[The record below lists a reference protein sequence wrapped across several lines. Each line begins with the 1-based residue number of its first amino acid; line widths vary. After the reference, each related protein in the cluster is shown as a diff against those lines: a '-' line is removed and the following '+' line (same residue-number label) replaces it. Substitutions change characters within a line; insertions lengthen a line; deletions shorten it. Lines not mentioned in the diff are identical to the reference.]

1 MVGVG
6 LALGLHTVS
15 VEVQKS
21 GVGSLP
27 CLEARPLDGIPVP
40 AEHGVCVL
48 EPPVGLQSSRV
59 RAQAPETAVGTV
71 KVSVKTTKTCLR
83 IVERNSLT

>member
-6 LALGLHTVS
+6 LALGLCTVS

-21 GVGSLP
+21 GVGSFP

-40 AEHGVCVL
+40 AEHGVCAGASSGAAVRL
-48 EPPVGLQSSRV
+48 VCCNPGSRSSRGHCKGV
-59 RAQAPETAVGTV
+59 CENHKDLLVDSRE
-71 KVSVKTTKTCLR
+71 K
-83 IVERNSLT
+83 